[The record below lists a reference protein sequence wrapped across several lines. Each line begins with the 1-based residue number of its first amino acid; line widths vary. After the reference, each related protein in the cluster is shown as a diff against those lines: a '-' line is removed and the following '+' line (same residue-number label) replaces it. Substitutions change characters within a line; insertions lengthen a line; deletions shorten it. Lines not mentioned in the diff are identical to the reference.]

1 MATTLERI
9 ELLELRVDELEHEVL
24 RLRAIVAGLMK
35 SAVDASDAGS
45 ARSDPVRDAEAIFNQ
60 HYANRKPL
68 LS

>member
-9 ELLELRVDELEHEVL
+9 EMLEVRVDELKHEVL

-35 SAVDASDAGS
+35 PAVDGSDAGG
-45 ARSDPVRDAEAIFNQ
+45 ARSDPVRDAEAIFSQ